1 MGQDCDHQRVI
12 LECMTVYQ
20 DEARLHKIEVKRDGE
35 DSVHVIGAES
45 DERISPTN
53 FHDSER
59 QQKYCSGIFAENSLG
74 VTPWNPVSLAEK
86 PGSEAAKSDD
96 VGYRSPLDATHG
108 FIESM
113 KLSTSIRCL
122 IFLAVQL
129 TLLVSPL
136 RGAPINISDFFCGF
150 KMSRTGSMK
159 EPVETPVL
167 TEVEKLGRASTSEHN
182 LHPDRPYGVS
192 HSSSPSASPER
203 SAGETSEE
211 GNLIEHDQAEPSNP
225 DPFEVDSMIY
235 KDWLNSVSIPPPA
248 K

>member
-1 MGQDCDHQRVI
+1 MVR
-12 LECMTVYQ
+12 
-20 DEARLHKIEVKRDGE
+20 E

-59 QQKYCSGIFAENSLG
+59 QQKYCSGIFAAQYFNSMLNFPDCP
-74 VTPWNPVSLAEK
+74 T
-86 PGSEAAKSDD
+86 DFI
-96 VGYRSPLDATHG
+96 G
-108 FIESM
+108 F
-113 KLSTSIRCL
+113 TAQR
-122 IFLAVQL
+122 
-129 TLLVSPL
+129 
-136 RGAPINISDFFCGF
+136 APINISDFFCGF

-167 TEVEKLGRASTSEHN
+167 TEVEKLGRASTSEHE

-192 HSSSPSASPER
+192 HGSSPSASPER

>member
-1 MGQDCDHQRVI
+1 MS
-12 LECMTVYQ
+12 TN
-20 DEARLHKIEVKRDGE
+20 
-35 DSVHVIGAES
+35 
-45 DERISPTN
+45 RIVPST
-53 FHDSER
+53 F
-59 QQKYCSGIFAENSLG
+59 KCITENSLG

-108 FIESM
+108 FI
-113 KLSTSIRCL
+113 
-122 IFLAVQL
+122 
-129 TLLVSPL
+129 
-136 RGAPINISDFFCGF
+136 GAPINISDFFVVRF

-235 KDWLNSVSIPPPA
+235 KDWLNSETPSTASSVA
-248 K
+248 KQ